1 MQMHASPLSIFH
13 NHATCA
19 MCIITFVHQIIPLS
33 VIKIKRCLIL
43 LGFELSIQVMSN
55 AKFEFFAVLQNSG
68 KAQASETV
76 MM

>member
-1 MQMHASPLSIFH
+1 MRLLCQYFIIMQHVRCVSSLSC
-13 NHATCA
+13 T
-19 MCIITFVHQIIPLS
+19 QIIPLS